1 MNPLERSEPFSL
13 TLANPNPKFRTRKDG
28 DRWFIEFEVSAD
40 EAAYF
45 TDPNINRKGM
55 VIEAIHCE
63 VAHLNMP
70 EKPKAEEK
78 PKGGP
83 LAELAGM
90 WCKDMNFWTWLS
102 GTTMYTVLSEEGAR
116 EIILR
121 TCGIISRAQLDHNAE
136 ARRIFEYKIR
146 RPYANYLASRERGG
160 TMLTE
165 NGGVRYKGA
174 KP

>member
-1 MNPLERSEPFSL
+1 MNPLESEQPFSL

-63 VAHLNMP
+63 VTHLHAV
-70 EKPKAEEK
+70 EKPKAEDK

-83 LAELAGM
+83 LSELAGM
-90 WCKDMNFWTWLS
+90 WTRDPFFWRWINTEHRELLS
-102 GTTMYTVLSEEGAR
+102 LTEWDFLSDEEGAR
-116 EIILR
+116 QVILAV
-121 TCGIISRAQLDHNAE
+121 CGIQSRAEIDHNGQAK
-136 ARRIFEYKIR
+136 RLFEDKIR
-146 RPYANYLASRERGG
+146 KPYANYLARLGR
-160 TMLTE
+160 
-165 NGGVRYKGA
+165 
-174 KP
+174 